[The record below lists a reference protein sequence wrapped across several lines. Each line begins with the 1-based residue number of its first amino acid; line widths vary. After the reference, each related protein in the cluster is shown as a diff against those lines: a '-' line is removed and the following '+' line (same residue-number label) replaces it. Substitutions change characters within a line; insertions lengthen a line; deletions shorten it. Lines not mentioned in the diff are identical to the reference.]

1 MALRYGDRQQSSL
14 LPSSIEDYISSEDPV
29 RAYDAMVDAFNFDE
43 LGIDES
49 CDKVGNAQYDPRS
62 MLKLLVYGYS
72 YGVRSSRKL
81 ERACHHNLS
90 FIWLTGGLKP
100 DHKTIANYR
109 RKHVQSL
116 KRLLKQCVR
125 ICMKLDLID
134 GNILFVDGT
143 KMRANASRDSILDQK
158 KIEIE
163 LKKVDKRI
171 DTLLEECEK
180 IDNDESG
187 TGSYVTMK
195 EELLTQKKLR
205 SEIHSALQEF
215 QKLDKKH
222 VSSTDKDS
230 RMVKNATGYFMG
242 YNGQVVTDDKN
253 GLIVHSEIVD
263 DAVDY
268 KQLDKQI
275 TKANSNLNQQCKTA
289 VADAGYDDFETM
301 QKLSEKGVEILV
313 PDSRKT
319 RNEKNEFNRSR
330 FRYDKYNDCYFCP
343 EGYKLQLVKEDFVHK
358 QKSYRIVKR
367 RYCRE
372 CKHRVKCTKAA
383 QGRTLKRSMFQ
394 ETIDVIRN
402 NFSKQN
408 SQKIFS
414 RRKYRAEHPFAHI
427 KMNLGYNT
435 FLLNGKPRVDA
446 EFSLMAIAYNIKRMW
461 NILGL
466 QAFSGVHA

>member
-1 MALRYGDRQQSSL
+1 MALRYGNRQQSML
-14 LPSSIEDYISSEDPV
+14 LPPSIEEYISPEDPV
-29 RAYDAMVDAFNFDE
+29 RAYDAMIEAFNFHE

-109 RKHVQSL
+109 RKHAQSL
-116 KRLLKQCVR
+116 KRILKQCVR

-143 KMRANASRDSILDQK
+143 KLKANVSKDSILDQK
-158 KIEIE
+158 KIELE
-163 LKKVDKRI
+163 LKKVDQRI

-180 IDNDESG
+180 VDSDESG

-215 QKLDKKH
+215 QKQDKKH
-222 VSSTDKDS
+222 ISPTDKDS

-242 YNGQVVTDDKN
+242 YNCQVVTEDKN

-301 QKLSEKGVEILV
+301 QKLSGKGVEILV
-313 PDSRKT
+313 PDSQKV
-319 RNEKNEFNRSR
+319 RNENNEFNKNC
-330 FRYDKYNDCYFCP
+330 FRYDKQNDCYYCP
-343 EGYKLQLVKEDFVHK
+343 EGYKLHLVKEDKVLN
-358 QKSYRIVKR
+358 QRSYRIVKR
-367 RYCRE
+367 RHCRE
-372 CKHRVKCTKAA
+372 CKHSGKCTKAI
-383 QGRTLKRSMFQ
+383 QGRTIKRSMFQ

-402 NFSKQN
+402 NFSKQK
-408 SQKIFS
+408 SQKIFA
-414 RRKYRAEHPFAHI
+414 RRKFRAEHPFAHI
-427 KMNLGYNT
+427 KTNLGYNVF
-435 FLLNGKPRVDA
+435 FLRGNARVNA
-446 EFSLMAIAYNIKRMW
+446 EFSLMSLAYNIKRMW

-466 QAFSGVHA
+466 QALSKVHA